1 MRHGA
6 SVDTKKKWPERKYL
20 RYRLLGR
27 FRSHQPLE
35 IGIERFYFSTD
46 AATMAEKMER
56 AKQAADV
63 RLEQLQHQHG
73 PSWTIW
79 YEEGEGR
86 HNQKLRESE

>member
-1 MRHGA
+1 MRHGE

-27 FRSHQPLE
+27 FRSNQPME

-46 AATMAEKMER
+46 AATMSEKIER
-56 AKQAADV
+56 AKMAAEV

-79 YEEGEGR
+79 YEEGR